1 MKKIG
6 TVSKIENGNTYVK
19 VECET
24 ACGHDCSE
32 CASSCHDTVRVCLA
46 KNTLGAKVGDRVEM
60 HVSDNKVVLLSF
72 LVYMLPLILIFG
84 IWTVTERIFRSNTV
98 SIVSVMVVVV
108 LWLIFIRRYNRRG
121 VVTVI
126 TNVL

>member
-24 ACGHDCSE
+24 ACGHDCSK
-32 CASSCHDTVRVCLA
+32 CASSCHDTLRVCLA
-46 KNTLGAKVGDRVEM
+46 RNTLGAKVGDRVEM
-60 HVSDNKVVLLSF
+60 YVSDKNVVWLSF

-84 IWTVTERIFRSNTV
+84 VWTISMSFFQNTV
-98 SIVSVMVVVV
+98 VSLVCISVILA
-108 LWLIFIRRYNRRG
+108 LWVIFIKRYNRKG
-121 VVTVI
+121 IVNEI
-126 TNVL
+126 TKIL

>member
-32 CASSCHDTVRVCLA
+32 CASSCHDTVRVCLV

-60 HVSDNKVVLLSF
+60 YVSDKNVILISF
-72 LVYMLPLILIFG
+72 LVYMLPLILMFG
-84 IWTVTERIFRSNTV
+84 VWVISKSLFQNN
-98 SIVSVMVVVV
+98 IVSAVCVTIMVA
-108 LWLIFIRRYNRRG
+108 LWVIFLKKYNRKG
-121 VVTVI
+121 IVNEI
-126 TNVL
+126 TKIL